1 MPANQSSL
9 TSNTR
14 YFWLFTYDVRKN
26 ENERLL
32 KQLTTLNNEKTQ
44 YSNTLHTKSKHL
56 EKQFATARRLGIRRM
71 DRTLKVGLRIAVQRW
86 KKFVADEQEREYDQ
100 LCAEAADKIEQLQKE
115 IQAEERE
122 NLDIEEQNEELR
134 MICLE
139 GTKTAKVYND
149 IDFFVI

>member
-1 MPANQSSL
+1 
-9 TSNTR
+9 
-14 YFWLFTYDVRKN
+14 
-26 ENERLL
+26 
-32 KQLTTLNNEKTQ
+32 
-44 YSNTLHTKSKHL
+44 
-56 EKQFATARRLGIRRM
+56 M